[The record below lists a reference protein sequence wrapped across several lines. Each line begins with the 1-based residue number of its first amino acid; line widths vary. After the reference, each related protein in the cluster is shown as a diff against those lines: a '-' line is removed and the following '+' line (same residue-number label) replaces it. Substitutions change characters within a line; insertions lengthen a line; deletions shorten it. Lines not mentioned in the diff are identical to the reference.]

1 MTAALTPKRL
11 ELLRHLHREGAESI
25 SALAKTLAR
34 DYKRVHEDVTD
45 LEVAGLLVR
54 EGNWLSAPWD
64 TLVTDVA
71 LSQVARQR
79 VLAGISRGWEA
90 GLKMVGFF
98 STNKPAV
105 EPVRRVNGWA
115 TDWENALFGTS
126 L

>member
-1 MTAALTPKRL
+1 M
-11 ELLRHLHREGAESI
+11 
-25 SALAKTLAR
+25 
-34 DYKRVHEDVTD
+34 
-45 LEVAGLLVR
+45 AGLLVR

-98 STNKPAV
+98 STNI
-105 EPVRRVNGWA
+105 VNQQAGGRA
-115 TDWENALFGTS
+115 RQAC
-126 L
+126 